1 MAEEDG
7 DEQSSPAEAEPGKKA
22 PPAKRA
28 PTAEQVDL
36 ELWQAVRDTLF
47 ALPARFRSALTIEGV
62 LATDLHAFNTSLGAS
77 IEEQVVAA
85 LNELKG
91 AWDPSDKYPTHR
103 FVRSPQR
110 FPDVT
115 LRSMVRGDAAQPLL
129 GIELK
134 GWYVL
139 SKEGEPSGR
148 YKVTPA
154 ACAPQDLLVIV
165 PWALGNAVSGTPRLF
180 TPYVESALY
189 VAEYRN
195 WWWQHGRKAKTPK
208 VGIASPADA
217 KPYPAQKSDRISDV
231 PESDS
236 GNNFGRIPRLGI
248 MDEYMAE
255 LMRETLSGIPLWAW
269 LDFLRPF
276 AGEAAEEETRKGI
289 DDVVRRMRSELDGG
303 AQEAELMQAI
313 QALVRAARS

>member
-1 MAEEDG
+1 MSDS
-7 DEQSSPAEAEPGKKA
+7 QSSPVEATPGEVSPPERVA
-22 PPAKRA
+22 PAA
-28 PTAEQVDL
+28 DQVDL
-36 ELWQAVRDTLF
+36 ALLQAVKDTLF
-47 ALPARFRSALTIEGV
+47 ALPARFKSTLNIEGV

-91 AWDPSDKYPTHR
+91 AWDPDDKYPTHQ
-103 FVRSPQR
+103 FIRSPQR

-115 LRSMVRGDAAQPLL
+115 LRNMVRGSQSAPLL

-148 YKVTPA
+148 YKVTPS

-195 WWWQHGRKAKTPK
+195 WWWQHKREAKTAK
-208 VGIASPADA
+208 IGITSPPDA
-217 KPYPAQKSDRISDV
+217 TPYPAQKSDKISDV
-231 PESDS
+231 PEERQRQQFRAGAKAWHHGPLQVRVDA
-236 GNNFGRIPRLGI
+236 GNAVRYSPMGVAGLP
-248 MDEYMAE
+248 
-255 LMRETLSGIPLWAW
+255 S
-269 LDFLRPF
+269 PF
-276 AGEAAEEETRKGI
+276 AGEAEEEDVRKGI
-289 DDVVRRMRSELDGG
+289 ARVAAKVKTELGAEDVRQEELT
-303 AQEAELMQAI
+303 QAI
-313 QALVRAARS
+313 IGIVRAVQK

>member
-1 MAEEDG
+1 MSES
-7 DEQSSPAEAEPGKKA
+7 QNSPRKPTSDKIPA
-22 PPAKRA
+22 PERVA
-28 PTAEQVDL
+28 PTADEVDL
-36 ELWQAVRDTLF
+36 ALLQAVKDTLF
-47 ALPARFRSALTIEGV
+47 ALPARFRSTLHIEGV

-85 LNELKG
+85 LNELKS
-91 AWDPSDKYPTHR
+91 AWDPGDKYPTHQ

-115 LRSMVRGDAAQPLL
+115 LRNMVRGNQSLPLL

-139 SKEGEPSGR
+139 AKEGEPSGR
-148 YKVTPA
+148 YRVTPR
-154 ACAPQDLLVIV
+154 ACAFQDLLVIV

-195 WWWQHGRKAKTPK
+195 WWWQHKREAKTAK
-208 VGIASPADA
+208 TGINSPVSAT
-217 KPYPAQKSDRISDV
+217 PYPLQKSDKIIDV

-236 GNNFGRIPRLGI
+236 GNNFGRVPRLGI
-248 MDEYMAE
+248 MDEYMSE
-255 LMRETLSGIPLWAW
+255 LMQETLSGIPLWAW

-276 AGEAAEEETRKGI
+276 AGEAEEKDIRKDIARVAAKVKAELGTEDAR
-289 DDVVRRMRSELDGG
+289 
-303 AQEAELMQAI
+303 QEELMQAI
-313 QALVRAARS
+313 IGIARAVRG

>member
-1 MAEEDG
+1 MSDS
-7 DEQSSPAEAEPGKKA
+7 QSSPEDPTPGKV
-22 PPAKRA
+22 PPPERVA
-28 PTAEQVDL
+28 PTADQVDL
-36 ELWQAVRDTLF
+36 ELLQAVRDTLF
-47 ALPARFRSALTIEGV
+47 ALPARFKSTLNIEGV

-77 IEEQVVAA
+77 IEEQVVSA

-91 AWDPSDKYPTHR
+91 AWDPDDKYPTHQ

-115 LRSMVRGDAAQPLL
+115 LRNMIRGDQSAPLL

-148 YKVTPA
+148 YKVTPS

-195 WWWQHGRKAKTPK
+195 WWWQHKREAKTGK
-208 VGIASPADA
+208 IGIASPTDA
-217 KPYPAQKSDRISDV
+217 TPYPAQKSDKISDV

-236 GNNFGRIPRLGI
+236 GNNFGRVPRLGI
-248 MDEYMAE
+248 MDQYKAE
-255 LMRETLSGIPLWAW
+255 LMQETLSGIPLWAW

-276 AGEAAEEETRKGI
+276 AGEAEEEDIRKDI
-289 DDVVRRMRSELDGG
+289 ARVAAKVK
-303 AQEAELMQAI
+303 AELGAEDVRQEELTQAI
-313 QALVRAARS
+313 IGIVRAIRG